1 MKKRRKPVGVH
12 PFIKQAIRA
21 KWTSEAM
28 KGQIHALM
36 GADKEKLLAYGSI
49 MFFVASACGMHQGWT
64 GDEPDMR
71 VVRASVNALDDLA
84 KRSEITEMD
93 RGSILGGLQASAR
106 IIAATPIEVVSDA
119 AILYD
124 QQSREWEGAQA

>member
-28 KGQIHALM
+28 NGQIHALT
-36 GADKEKLLAYGSI
+36 GADKDKLLAYGSI
-49 MFFVASACGMHQGWT
+49 MFFVASACATHNGWT

-84 KRSEITEMD
+84 KRDEITDID

-124 QQSREWEGAQA
+124 RHSQAWEGDRV

>member
-12 PFIKQAIRA
+12 PFIKQAVRA
-21 KWTSEAM
+21 KWSSESM

-49 MFFVASACGMHQGWT
+49 MFFVASACGMYQGCS

-71 VVRASVNALDDLA
+71 IVRASVNALDDLA
-84 KRSEITEMD
+84 MRAEITDID

-106 IIAATPIEVVSDA
+106 IIEATPIEVVSDA

-124 QQSREWEGAQA
+124 EQSREWERAKA

>member
-28 KGQIHALM
+28 NGQIHALT

-49 MFFVASACGMHQGWT
+49 MFFVASACATYNGWT

-84 KRSEITEMD
+84 QRSEITDMD
-93 RGSILGGLQASAR
+93 RGSILGGLQASSR
-106 IIAATPIEVVSDA
+106 IIAATPIEVVSEA

-124 QQSREWEGAQA
+124 QQSQAWERGQP

>member
-28 KGQIHALM
+28 NAQIHALA
-36 GADKEKLLAYGSI
+36 GADKDKLLAYGSI
-49 MFFVASACGMHQGWT
+49 MFFVASACGMHSGCT

-71 VVRASVNALDDLA
+71 VLRASVNALDDLA
-84 KRSEITEMD
+84 KRDAITDVD
-93 RGSILGGLQASAR
+93 RGSIFGGLQASAR
-106 IIAATPIEVVSDA
+106 IIAATPIEVVSEA

-124 QQSREWEGAQA
+124 QHSQAWEKGQP

>member
-12 PFIKQAIRA
+12 PFIKQSIRA

-36 GADKEKLLAYGSI
+36 GGDKEKLLAYGSI
-49 MFFVASACGMHQGWT
+49 MFFVASACGMSKGWT

-84 KRSEITEMD
+84 KRAEITDMD

-124 QQSREWEGAQA
+124 QRSQAWERGQA

>member
-12 PFIKQAIRA
+12 PFIKQAIRS

-36 GADKEKLLAYGSI
+36 GGDKDKLLAYGSI
-49 MFFVASACGMHQGWT
+49 MFFVASACGMHMGRE
-64 GDEPDMR
+64 DEPDMR
-71 VVRASVNALDDLA
+71 VVRASINALDDLA
-84 KRSEITEMD
+84 QRQEITDVD

-106 IIAATPIEVVSDA
+106 IIAATPIEVVSEA

-124 QQSREWEGAQA
+124 QQSRAWEGANA